1 MLSLESLR
9 EFTKKYQ
16 TKETNVLRE
25 YVQHLFL
32 SSLYRFP
39 GSERL
44 LFKGGTALRIIW
56 QSPRFSEDLDFTG
69 HKISMH
75 QIETLMETVLEKIE
89 KSGIE
94 TDIEE
99 SKKTSG
105 GYLAIF
111 GFETD

>member
-44 LFKGGTALRIIW
+44 LFKGGTALRIIY

-69 HKISMH
+69 QNIYAASTIDALFISWLLSALCEIRH
-75 QIETLMETVLEKIE
+75 SHRAERSQADHRRVSRYYPL
-89 KSGIE
+89 
-94 TDIEE
+94 
-99 SKKTSG
+99 
-105 GYLAIF
+105 
-111 GFETD
+111 